1 MNFQNMSISVN
12 DDIFELCRQD
22 NRLKVKVWLDNTEN
36 DPNQSD
42 EHMFT
47 PVHWAAMHG
56 HTNLVDILVTKG
68 AKIPLTNMGEDTP
81 LHLAV
86 QFKRPTTTKLLLER
100 IKSASNSSSDHGF
113 YSATDIINSQ
123 NSHGNTAL
131 HYAAF
136 NNDFETLNLLL
147 EYGAWPNLENN
158 GGKTPRQ
165 MAKKSEIRAR
175 LEHEIDK
182 ENHNTQSDNRKSHGN
197 TLSNKTTKPNYMGTI
212 GSSGIVGS
220 GTMLRIGQITM
231 KHDNIVLESLVA
243 KGRFNSDIIHEYLR
257 YKWNK
262 EEVVVKL
269 IKASNEMLTE
279 NKEGGL
285 EIAPRISRTFAEEYL
300 KLRIFSN
307 QYIIPVLGIV
317 NNPLTIGV
325 VYPYMAG
332 GSLHSILHQSYEDET
347 VNPVDATQLYKWL
360 LNVANGMAFLHSLN
374 EKEQLAGFQLNPH
387 HVFIDV
393 ETNHAKLNM
402 GDTLFTFQQTP
413 NRSKFLNPAYLSP
426 EVLQKPPGEV
436 NLQAAH
442 MWSFAVCL
450 YEIETRQ
457 IPFYGLSPMEIGL
470 KVSFEGL
477 RLELESAG
485 HGDKLFRICM
495 NEDVGKRPKFEQ
507 IVPVL
512 DKLIK
517 R

>member
-1 MNFQNMSISVN
+1 
-12 DDIFELCRQD
+12 
-22 NRLKVKVWLDNTEN
+22 
-36 DPNQSD
+36 
-42 EHMFT
+42 
-47 PVHWAAMHG
+47 
-56 HTNLVDILVTKG
+56 
-68 AKIPLTNMGEDTP
+68 
-81 LHLAV
+81 
-86 QFKRPTTTKLLLER
+86 
-100 IKSASNSSSDHGF
+100 
-113 YSATDIINSQ
+113 
-123 NSHGNTAL
+123 
-131 HYAAF
+131 
-136 NNDFETLNLLL
+136 
-147 EYGAWPNLENN
+147 
-158 GGKTPRQ
+158 
-165 MAKKSEIRAR
+165 
-175 LEHEIDK
+175 
-182 ENHNTQSDNRKSHGN
+182 
-197 TLSNKTTKPNYMGTI
+197 
-212 GSSGIVGS
+212 
-220 GTMLRIGQITM
+220 
-231 KHDNIVLESLVA
+231 
-243 KGRFNSDIIHEYLR
+243 
-257 YKWNK
+257 
-262 EEVVVKL
+262 
-269 IKASNEMLTE
+269 MLTE
-279 NKEGGL
+279 NKEGNL

-360 LNVANGMAFLHSLN
+360 LNIANGMAFLHSLN

-387 HVFIDV
+387 HVFIDI

-495 NEDVGKRPKFEQ
+495 NEDVAKRPKFEQ